1 MLIAVGLLTL
11 MVLIVVVDR
20 EGYRDTIDDD
30 VTLIDSIY
38 YATVTLTTTGYGDI
52 TPVTPTARLIN
63 AFVVTPLRI
72 AFLVVLVGTTLEV
85 LADQGRRIM
94 RDSRWR
100 KRMKNHI
107 IVVGYGT
114 KGRSAVQTVIGNG
127 VAREEIVIIDP
138 RPQAVA
144 DAGNDELAA
153 FLGDATNRAVL
164 RRAEITR
171 ARQVIVT
178 TDRDDSA
185 VLVTL
190 AVRQLNPDAHCIV
203 AVREEDNV
211 PLLRQSGADAVVTSS
226 DAVGRLLGLSAV
238 SPKLGQ
244 VLEDLLSYGEG
255 LEVAERPILGREVG
269 KPSSALADR
278 VVAVVRDGTVY
289 RYYDS
294 AVSVLTAGDR
304 LIVVRPAKE
313 TPWAERPGAD
323 EEMTRLTWLL
333 PEDLVA
339 HQLVQSRAEG
349 VDTAPYAK
357 RWADAGGST
366 EPLSAGT
373 CRHAR
378 EPRAARARPAVAGR
392 ARCAGATCDR
402 VRRTRAG
409 TVATGNRS
417 GGPGTRRLD
426 RPGGRVPAGQT
437 RGGAAAGGDP

>member
-1 MLIAVGLLTL
+1 MLIAIGLLTL
-11 MVLIVVVDR
+11 MVLIVVLDR
-20 EGYRDTIDDD
+20 DGYRDAIDDN

-144 DAGNDELAA
+144 DAGNDNLAA
-153 FLGDATNRAVL
+153 FLGDATNRSVL
-164 RRAEITR
+164 RRAEVTR

-238 SPKLGQ
+238 SPTLGQ

-255 LEVAERPILGREVG
+255 LEVAERPVLGREVG
-269 KPSSALADR
+269 KQSSALPDR

-304 LIVVRPAKE
+304 LVVVRPAKE

-323 EEMTRLTWLL
+323 E
-333 PEDLVA
+333 A
-339 HQLVQSRAEG
+339 
-349 VDTAPYAK
+349 
-357 RWADAGGST
+357 
-366 EPLSAGT
+366 
-373 CRHAR
+373 
-378 EPRAARARPAVAGR
+378 
-392 ARCAGATCDR
+392 
-402 VRRTRAG
+402 
-409 TVATGNRS
+409 
-417 GGPGTRRLD
+417 
-426 RPGGRVPAGQT
+426 
-437 RGGAAAGGDP
+437 

>member
-1 MLIAVGLLTL
+1 MASNLSGPHGLLVNLPVSTRSPVLELSRRVLIAVGLLAL

-20 EGYRDTIDDD
+20 DGYRDAIDGD
-30 VTLIDSIY
+30 VSLIDSIY

-52 TPVTPTARLIN
+52 TPVTPAARLMN
-63 AFVVTPLRI
+63 AFIVTPLRI

-85 LADQGRRIM
+85 LANEGRRIM

-114 KGRSAVQTVIGNG
+114 KGRSAVQTVLGNG
-127 VAREEIVIIDP
+127 VARDEIVIIDP

-144 DAGNDELAA
+144 DAGNDNLAA
-153 FLGDATNRAVL
+153 FQGDATNRTVL
-164 RRAEITR
+164 RRAEVTR
-171 ARQVIVT
+171 ARQVIIT
-178 TDRDDSA
+178 TDSDDSA

-238 SPKLGQ
+238 SPTLGQ

-255 LEVAERPILGREVG
+255 LEVAERPVLGREVG
-269 KPSSALADR
+269 KQSSALPDR

-313 TPWAERPGAD
+313 TPWAERPGTHPAED
-323 EEMTRLTWLL
+323 EVVTPTR
-333 PEDLVA
+333 
-339 HQLVQSRAEG
+339 
-349 VDTAPYAK
+349 
-357 RWADAGGST
+357 
-366 EPLSAGT
+366 
-373 CRHAR
+373 
-378 EPRAARARPAVAGR
+378 PRR
-392 ARCAGATCDR
+392 
-402 VRRTRAG
+402 RRTVG
-409 TVATGNRS
+409 QS
-417 GGPGTRRLD
+417 
-426 RPGGRVPAGQT
+426 PAG
-437 RGGAAAGGDP
+437 